1 MYLQSPL
8 FSNTKFTLENNFDLS
23 EIEINLEKTSND
35 TYLKN
40 DNITSDTR
48 DNNNQSLLNSYIKFN
63 ANRED
68 LDIFAEIS
76 AYEDLQKKKF
86 K

>member
-1 MYLQSPL
+1 MYLLSL
-8 FSNTKFTLENNFDLS
+8 IFSNTKFTLENNFDLS

-48 DNNNQSLLNSYIKFN
+48 DNIIKV
-63 ANRED
+63 
-68 LDIFAEIS
+68 
-76 AYEDLQKKKF
+76 Y
-86 K
+86 